1 MHSTQLLIPNI
12 PRDTPLDLF
21 CAPNMSYMAK
31 FGIKRTY
38 LDEPNMVDWG
48 IPEKITLN
56 AVQMR

>member
-1 MHSTQLLIPNI
+1 
-12 PRDTPLDLF
+12 
-21 CAPNMSYMAK
+21 MAK